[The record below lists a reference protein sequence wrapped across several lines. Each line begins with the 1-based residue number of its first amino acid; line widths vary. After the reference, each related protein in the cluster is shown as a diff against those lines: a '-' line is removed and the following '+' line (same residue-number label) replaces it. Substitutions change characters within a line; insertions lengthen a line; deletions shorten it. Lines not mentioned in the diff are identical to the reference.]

1 MPGLRHPLARFSPKQ
16 SMRRT
21 KEDAEKTR
29 TSILA
34 AAEVLFME
42 KGVAHTSLEHIAR
55 AAGVTRGAVYWHF
68 ENKAHLFNDML
79 NQVRL
84 PPEQLA
90 ERLSSDPELSLQS
103 LCNLCIGG
111 LKLLTQ
117 SEQKR
122 RLLTILMHRCE
133 FTEDLREAEERN
145 NQFIQQFIDICERL
159 LTECETR
166 GQLHSGISAFQ
177 ASRAVHGML
186 IGLISDWLRAP
197 HLFDPERDATPM
209 FEALFRGLIRD
220 PLHSA

>member
-1 MPGLRHPLARFSPKQ
+1 MPYDTPQALFLQNIP
-16 SMRRT
+16 MRRT

-29 TSILA
+29 NAILA

-68 ENKAHLFNDML
+68 ANKAHLFNEML

-90 ERLSSDPELSLQS
+90 EMLSCDPQLSLQS
-103 LCNLCIGG
+103 LCDLCTSG
-111 LKLLTQ
+111 LQLVARN
-117 SEQKR
+117 EQKR
-122 RLLTILMHRCE
+122 RILTILMHRCE
-133 FTEDLREAEERN
+133 FTEELYETEVRH

-159 LTECETR
+159 LSECEAR
-166 GQLHSGISAFQ
+166 GQLHPGITARQ
-177 ASRAVHGML
+177 ASRALHGML
-186 IGLISDWLRAP
+186 IGLLSDWLRDP
-197 HLFDPERDATPM
+197 QLFDPERDAPSM

-220 PLHSA
+220 PLHPA